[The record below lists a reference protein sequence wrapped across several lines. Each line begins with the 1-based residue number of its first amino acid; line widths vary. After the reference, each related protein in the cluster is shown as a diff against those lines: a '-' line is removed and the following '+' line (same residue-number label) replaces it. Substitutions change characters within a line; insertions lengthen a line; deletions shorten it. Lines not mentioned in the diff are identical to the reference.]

1 MSDRSLLFAAPSTA
15 WVSVRCALD
24 QPLFSAA
31 ADRDDALTVIEQV
44 RDGYDA
50 ALYAWCLAPGALH
63 LVLQLP
69 ERLPVDDAWLRQRWQ
84 RAGGGAAIP
93 ADRLR
98 KRLTDLGGCMQ
109 TLLQRMSRARNRRH
123 GTRGAIWA
131 GRYRAC
137 LIADDAALLAAIA
150 WLEGDLARDGVA
162 SSRDGRGPRL
172 AAPPLRVGP
181 DGKWYPADE
190 CPPGLP
196 PPEPGARQAWI
207 ARIADELGPEHRRAY
222 GEAIAHGWA
231 LGRPES
237 LTGPLARLGRGPGR
251 GRSRSLRHLADELG
265 LCGVWG

>member
-1 MSDRSLLFAAPSTA
+1 MPGRSQLLGAPSTYCI
-15 WVSVRCALD
+15 SVRCVLD
-24 QPLFSAA
+24 QPLFAA
-31 ADRDDALTVIEQV
+31 EADRDDALTVIEQV

-50 ALYAWCLAPGALH
+50 ALFAWCLAPAALH
-63 LVLQLP
+63 LVLHLP

-84 RAGGGAAIP
+84 RAGGGSTIP

-98 KRLTDLGGCMQ
+98 RRLTDLGGCMQ

-123 GTRGAIWA
+123 ASRGAIWA

-137 LIADDAALLAAIA
+137 LVADDAALLAAIA
-150 WLEGDLARDGVA
+150 FIEGDLAPTAVA
-162 SSRDGRGPRL
+162 SSRDGRGPRV
-172 AAPPLRVGP
+172 ANPPLRVGP

-196 PPEPGARQAWI
+196 PPAADDRQAWI
-207 ARIADELGPEHRRAY
+207 ARIAAELGPEHRRAY
-222 GEAIAHGWA
+222 GEALAHGWA

-237 LTGPLARLGRGPGR
+237 LTGPLARLSRGPGR
-251 GRSRSLRHLADELG
+251 GRSRTLRHLADDLG

>member
-1 MSDRSLLFAAPSTA
+1 MVKRSRVLGETSTSCI
-15 WVSVRCALD
+15 SVRCALD
-24 QPLFSAA
+24 QPLFAVD
-31 ADRDDALTVIEQV
+31 ADRDDAVTILEQV

-50 ALYAWCLAPGALH
+50 ALFGWCLTPSAFH
-63 LVLQLP
+63 LVL
-69 ERLPVDDAWLRQRWQ
+69 RLPDRLPIDDAWLRQRWQ

-131 GRYRAC
+131 GRYRSC
-137 LIADDAALLAAIA
+137 QLADDAALLAAIA
-150 WLEGDLARDGVA
+150 WIEGDLAPTAVA
-162 SSRDGRGPRL
+162 SSRNDRIPRL
-172 AAPPLRVGP
+172 TTPPIRVGP

-190 CPPGLP
+190 CPPGLAA
-196 PPEPGARQAWI
+196 PEADERQRWI
-207 ARIADELGPEHRRAY
+207 ARVVDELGPEHRRTY
-222 GEAIAHGWA
+222 GEALMHGWA

-251 GRSRSLRHLADELG
+251 GRSRSLRHLADDLG